1 VSTNQ
6 LPVISVRHLTKRF
19 KELTAVDDVSFELQ
33 PGEILGL
40 LGPNGAGKTT
50 TCQMLLGI
58 LTPTSGSVEFFGKE
72 LRTHRS
78 EILERLNF
86 SSTYTNL
93 PWNLRVSDT
102 LSFMSRL
109 YKLPNRTARVEEV
122 VEVFR
127 LKPLLSKGVIALS
140 AGELTRL
147 NLAKAFI
154 NQPEILLLDEPTAS
168 LDPESAHVIREFIL
182 KQQSEQGIS
191 VLFTSHN
198 MSEVETVCDR
208 VIFIQGGKVVA
219 NDTPK
224 NLARTLDR
232 CNVSLLIDENNAI
245 AFREVGAALSLAVS
259 DQDGFSMV
267 SMREDAV
274 AEFLAK
280 LGKKGI
286 PLHGLT
292 VTRAT
297 LEDYFMNQASSPEDR
312 RD

>member
-1 VSTNQ
+1 
-6 LPVISVRHLTKRF
+6 
-19 KELTAVDDVSFELQ
+19 
-33 PGEILGL
+33 
-40 LGPNGAGKTT
+40 
-50 TCQMLLGI
+50 
-58 LTPTSGSVEFFGKE
+58 
-72 LRTHRS
+72 
-78 EILERLNF
+78 
-86 SSTYTNL
+86 
-93 PWNLRVSDT
+93 
-102 LSFMSRL
+102 
-109 YKLPNRTARVEEV
+109 
-122 VEVFR
+122 
-127 LKPLLSKGVIALS
+127 
-140 AGELTRL
+140 
-147 NLAKAFI
+147 
-154 NQPEILLLDEPTAS
+154 
-168 LDPESAHVIREFIL
+168 
-182 KQQSEQGIS
+182 
-191 VLFTSHN
+191 

-245 AFREVGAALSLAVS
+245 AFREVCAALSLAVS